1 MQIFACKMLMHFVL
15 KKAKMAKVSLVTP
28 SAFAKKTPLC
38 GGALCV
44 NLGT

>member
-28 SAFAKKTPLC
+28 SALAKKRPSAEGRC
-38 GGALCV
+38 A
-44 NLGT
+44 

>member
-28 SAFAKKTPLC
+28 SAFAKKNAPLQR
-38 GGALCV
+38 GAV
-44 NLGT
+44 REFGA